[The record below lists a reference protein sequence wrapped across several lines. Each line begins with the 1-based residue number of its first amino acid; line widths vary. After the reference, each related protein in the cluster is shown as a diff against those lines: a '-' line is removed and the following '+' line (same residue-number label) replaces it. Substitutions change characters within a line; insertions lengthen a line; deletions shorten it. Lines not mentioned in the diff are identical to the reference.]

1 MLVISTAQVG
11 ILLCYF
17 DCCCNNYNCHVAAG
31 YALHQYACCS
41 AYLQGTHGF
50 TLDPLCGEFL
60 LTHPNVKIPQRGQ
73 IYSVNDARFHDWP
86 KGLQAY
92 IDTIRQ
98 GKGQNPKQYS
108 ARYICSLVGDFHRTL
123 LYGGQWLFMPYHFFG
138 VDCVCCFI
146 CFMPALHQAGQETE
160 L

>member
-1 MLVISTAQVG
+1 MY
-11 ILLCYF
+11 C
-17 DCCCNNYNCHVAAG
+17 DWH
-31 YALHQYACCS
+31 
-41 AYLQGTHGF
+41 LQGTHGF

-60 LTHPNVKIPQRGQ
+60 LTHPDIQIPQRGQ

-92 IDTIRQ
+92 IETIRQ

-123 LYGGQWLFMPYHFFG
+123 LYGGGWVVWL
-138 VDCVCCFI
+138 V
-146 CFMPALHQAGQETE
+146 
-160 L
+160 

>member
-1 MLVISTAQVG
+1 MLMTFHSYI
-11 ILLCYF
+11 
-17 DCCCNNYNCHVAAG
+17 
-31 YALHQYACCS
+31 YAPC
-41 AYLQGTHGF
+41 LQGTHGF

-60 LTHPNVKIPQRGQ
+60 LTHPNIKIPQRGQ

-86 KGLQAY
+86 KGLQTY

-123 LYGGQWLFMPYHFFG
+123 LYGGGWVWVVHGGAY
-138 VDCVCCFI
+138 
-146 CFMPALHQAGQETE
+146 AG
-160 L
+160 